1 MAMLGQA
8 ALVLWFDVA
17 PEVRHELAHW
27 HAHEHFPERLAIPG
41 FLRGTRWTAVDGG
54 EGFLV
59 VYELQDHAVLGSAPY
74 VARLNAPSA
83 WSTRMMPLHRQMIRT
98 QCRVVHSRGAVTARH
113 ALTIRCTPTP
123 TGADAL
129 QRGFGTIANAIVQR
143 PGLVGLHL
151 LRHDAPALAPTTEQK
166 IRGQADRAADWVI
179 LACGYDLDA
188 LRGLESAELGES
200 ALQALCTAPGN
211 STANA
216 PECASGTETAISP
229 AISPAMA
236 PGSARHFHALA
247 YSATPID
254 VH

>member
-27 HAHEHFPERLAIPG
+27 HAHEHFPERLGIPG
-41 FLRGTRWTAVDGG
+41 FLRGTRWTAEDGG

-59 VYELQDHAVLGSAPY
+59 VYELQDHAVLASAPY

-113 ALTIRCTPTP
+113 ALTIRCSPTDA
-123 TGADAL
+123 GADAL
-129 QRGFGTIANAIVQR
+129 QRRFREMADEIVLR

-179 LACGYDLDA
+179 VACGYDLGA
-188 LRGLESAELGES
+188 LRALEAAELSES
-200 ALQALCTAPGN
+200 ALQGLCSAPGSAPTNAPSTAPGI
-211 STANA
+211 A
-216 PECASGTETAISP
+216 P
-229 AISPAMA
+229 AIA
-236 PGSARHFHALA
+236 PGTARHFHALA

-254 VH
+254 VQ

>member
-8 ALVLWFDVA
+8 ALVLFFDVA
-17 PEVRHELAHW
+17 PDVRTELAHW

-41 FLRGTRWTAVDGG
+41 FLRGTRWTAEDGG

-59 VYELQDHAVLGSAPY
+59 IYELQDHAVLGSAPY

-113 ALTIRCTPTP
+113 ALTIRCSPTEA
-123 TGADAL
+123 GAEAL
-129 QRGFGTIANAIVQR
+129 QRRFQEMAETIVQR

-151 LRHDAPALAPTTEQK
+151 LRHDAPALAPTTEQQ
-166 IRGQADRAADWVI
+166 IRGHADRAADWVI
-179 LACGYDLDA
+179 VACGYDLGA
-188 LRGLESAELGES
+188 LRDLESAEWGDS
-200 ALQALCTAPGN
+200 ALQALCKASGKAPGN
-211 STANA
+211 
-216 PECASGTETAISP
+216 
-229 AISPAMA
+229 A
-236 PGSARHFHALA
+236 PGDSAGSAAGSAAGPARHFHSLA